1 MTKRWTVA
9 LATCIIAS
17 NAMAQS
23 DSPKLA
29 DPVTEAEGMG
39 VILKVE
45 DVMGK
50 VLGVKPPARSLRP
63 WNKTKAM
70 TRAAMIDEFDKL
82 FALAKP
88 QFKYTQDPQTFDKS
102 LLKAPAPQLVKLE
115 KLIAAGVVAP
125 LGPLATGPGDTMKL
139 REFGDAI
146 GYFITSIASLTHT
159 PSSRWS
165 PYLVAMDQ
173 QIAPSRRELESKRK
187 GGGGG
192 NQQN

>member
-1 MTKRWTVA
+1 MTKRWTLP
-9 LATCIIAS
+9 LAACIIAS
-17 NAMAQS
+17 TAMAQT

-29 DPVTEAEGMG
+29 DPVTEAEAMG

-50 VLGVKPPARSLRP
+50 VLGVKAPPRSLRP
-63 WNKTKAM
+63 WSKTKAM
-70 TRAAMIDEFDKL
+70 SRAAIIDEFDRL

-88 QFKYTQDPQTFDKS
+88 QFKYTQDPQTFDKAQ
-102 LLKAPAPQLVKLE
+102 LKAPAPQLAKLE
-115 KLIAAGVVAP
+115 KLIAFGLVAP
-125 LGPLATGPGDTMKL
+125 VGPLATGPGDTLKL

-146 GYFITSIASLTHT
+146 GYLISSVASLTHT

-192 NQQN
+192 NRQN